1 MLLVVRF
8 VVWIV
13 NHSTT
18 DNIKNQQLLT
28 KFHSCTSSS
37 GSSLDVTVGP
47 VPFRSQVGQEM
58 PVGVCLFCLSSK
70 HLALS
75 PKKYLKLFAPKIEPM
90 EQDPVLGG
98 PKAN

>member
-1 MLLVVRF
+1 MHKLFWFLSGCNSRT
-8 VVWIV
+8 
-13 NHSTT
+13 ST
-18 DNIKNQQLLT
+18 I
-28 KFHSCTSSS
+28 
-37 GSSLDVTVGP
+37 
-47 VPFRSQVGQEM
+47 QEPGWSKM

-75 PKKYLKLFAPKIEPM
+75 PKKHLKLFAPKIEPM